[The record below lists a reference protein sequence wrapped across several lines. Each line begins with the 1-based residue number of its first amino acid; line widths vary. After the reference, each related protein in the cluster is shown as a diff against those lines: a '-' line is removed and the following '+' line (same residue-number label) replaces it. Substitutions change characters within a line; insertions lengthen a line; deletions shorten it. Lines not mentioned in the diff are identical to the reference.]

1 MRFLAFLLLR
11 QSASV
16 GLRLWH
22 AALVGTQRRDL
33 ARAKFGKDE
42 VITRVAIQIAGTSAM
57 PVEQI
62 DD

>member
-1 MRFLAFLLLR
+1 VLR
-11 QSASV
+11 
-16 GLRLWH
+16 LRLWQ

-33 ARAKFGKDE
+33 ARAKFGEDE
-42 VITRVAIQIAGTSAM
+42 VIARVAIQIAGTSAM